1 MSLQRNSRR
10 GFHGADVATIPM
22 ESVSTLPK
30 SLSPCYTA
38 SMKITLN
45 TILAG
50 LCILIVLAIIVGTA
64 IFFGTKKAQPS
75 VDLRRPEPAPT
86 TQEQIIQAQKTQQQ
100 TQGEAS
106 QTSGEFGTYT
116 SLGQVRAS
124 TMPDPETATTALV
137 LVEPWFSYTSDDPAF
152 QEELDTKRQ
161 KIHSI
166 FLQFFSN
173 HSYQQ
178 LRAMGEEL
186 VKSQLQESIN
196 KELVLGSISAVYFE
210 SYLFFE

>member
-1 MSLQRNSRR
+1 MYTNSPRLEL
-10 GFHGADVATIPM
+10 DIP
-22 ESVSTLPK
+22 
-30 SLSPCYTA
+30 PCIRVVGI
-38 SMKITLN
+38 S
-45 TILAG
+45 

-75 VDLRRPEPAPT
+75 VDLRRPEPAPI
-86 TQEQIIQAQKTQQQ
+86 TQEQILQAQKTQQQ
-100 TQGEAS
+100 PQGEAS

-166 FLQFFSN
+166 FLQFFSS